1 MEDQMKEM
9 IDEMFEEYLEGGFDF
24 TTEQSLEEI
33 FKGIFSDAVAMT
45 IDILES
51 AETEDEVE
59 EE

>member
-1 MEDQMKEM
+1 MKEM

-51 AETEDEVE
+51 AETEDEE
-59 EE
+59 E